1 MSASQQLTRPEA
13 AEHDKNSPAETAGAG
28 EVSRLRRFFGR
39 EAYPALRGLKALH
52 YSLLLLSVILTIESG
67 PAPGLILL
75 GVALL
80 LYCLA
85 SNTISAAY
93 VKDQK

>member
-1 MSASQQLTRPEA
+1 M
-13 AEHDKNSPAETAGAG
+13 
-28 EVSRLRRFFGR
+28 
-39 EAYPALRGLKALH
+39 H

-75 GVALL
+75 GGALL